1 MGEDS
6 LGVQVLEEGPG
17 LTNWPRA
24 LPGRQDPLGF
34 DVGQGV
40 CRLSRSAPN
49 DTTRRRQAGMAR
61 SY

>member
-24 LPGRQDPLGF
+24 LPGRRDPLGLMWARGS
-34 DVGQGV
+34 VVYPLRSERLYPATPG
-40 CRLSRSAPN
+40 RLSG
-49 DTTRRRQAGMAR
+49 QQ
-61 SY
+61 